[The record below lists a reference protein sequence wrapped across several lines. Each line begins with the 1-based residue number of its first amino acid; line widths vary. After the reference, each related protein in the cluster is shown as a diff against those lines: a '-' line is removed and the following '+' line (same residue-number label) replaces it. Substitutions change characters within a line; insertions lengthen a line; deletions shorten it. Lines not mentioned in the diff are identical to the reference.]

1 VASLTA
7 PIDSMMRTALL
18 GAADNRSIRRFMYRH
33 GLSLGARR
41 FVAGITLDE
50 FLAVVRTVN
59 ARGFTVAC
67 GLLGEDVRD
76 RGDAASVVR
85 EYQRIL
91 TSFAAEGLRSNV
103 ALKLT
108 QLGLAIESD
117 LALQNVTAVVEH
129 ARSFGN
135 FVRIDMEQSAYTDAT
150 LSIYRALRRSDHD
163 NVGTVLQAY
172 LRRSEDDL
180 RSLVELEPNLR
191 LVKGAYLEP
200 ASIAYQDKAD
210 VDRVYARM
218 IEMSLLRNRFTA
230 IATHD
235 HRIIEHAIDFITLHG
250 IAPDRFEFQMLYGV
264 RPKLQDELV
273 ARGHKVRLAI
283 PFGSQWYPY
292 LMRRLA
298 ERPANLFF
306 FLGTLWRR

>member
-1 VASLTA
+1 MQSLTA
-7 PIDSMMRTALL
+7 PIDGMMRTALL
-18 GAADNRSIRRFMYRH
+18 GAADNRALRCFMYRH
-33 GLSLGARR
+33 GMSLGARR
-41 FVAGITLDE
+41 FVAGETLDE

-59 ARGFTVAC
+59 ERGFAVAC
-67 GLLGEDVRD
+67 GLLGEGIQERA
-76 RGDAASVVR
+76 DAATVVG
-85 EYQRIL
+85 EYRQIL
-91 TSFAAEGLRSNV
+91 TAFAAEGLRSNV

-108 QLGLAIESD
+108 HLGLAIDTD
-117 LALQNVTAVVEH
+117 LARANVSAVVEH

-150 LSIYRALRRSDHD
+150 LSIYRSLRAAGQD

-172 LRRSEDDL
+172 LYRSADDL
-180 RSLVELEPNLR
+180 RSLCELEPNVR

-200 ASIAYQDKAD
+200 ASIAYQKKAD
-210 VDRVYARM
+210 VDRAYVDM
-218 IEMSLLRNRFTA
+218 IEMSLLRNPFTA

-235 HRIIEHAIDFITLHG
+235 HRVIDHALTFVKRHG
-250 IAPDRFEFQMLYGV
+250 IGADRFEFQMLYGV
-264 RPKLQDELV
+264 RPKLQAELLN
-273 ARGHKVRLAI
+273 RGHKVRLAI